1 MCGVDIFTFR
11 KQLLN
16 ILSLKKCA
24 PSGVT
29 PVGALLGVI
38 LRGGWEHFLYE
49 YLTLQEHFQIAA
61 SVCGDCAVEFA
72 G

>member
-1 MCGVDIFTFR
+1 MCGVDIFTFH

-29 PVGALLGVI
+29 PVGAHLGVI
-38 LRGGWEHFLYE
+38 LGQK
-49 YLTLQEHFQIAA
+49 QEN
-61 SVCGDCAVEFA
+61 E
-72 G
+72 

>member
-1 MCGVDIFTFR
+1 MCGVDIFTVR

-49 YLTLQEHFQIAA
+49 YLTGTL
-61 SVCGDCAVEFA
+61 SDTGNRVRGLCRRVRWL
-72 G
+72 